1 MSLAKVLK
9 VLVVDDMSISRGLV
23 TQTLAQA
30 GIQNIR
36 YAEDGRQALQMM
48 RDDPAHLVISDYN
61 MPKMSGIDLLYAL
74 RQSPKTQ
81 KVGFI
86 LITGKATRAILEEGV
101 ALKMNNYLL
110 KPFEPEDL
118 IKTVE
123 DVFGPLRASKAS

>member
-123 DVFGPLRASKAS
+123 DVIGPLRASKAS